1 MTDHLALIMSTAIRP
16 GLALLPPAMD
26 TREAHVEML
35 AIGLQES
42 RFTAR
47 RQHPIRPGMPYGPAN
62 GFWQFERGG
71 GVKGVLLHRA
81 SRDYA
86 RIVCDARGVNSDARS
101 VWEAL
106 AEDDVLAAAFSRL
119 LLFTDP
125 KPLPAIGAEY
135 AAWQYYLRNWRP
147 GKPHRQTW
155 GDCYAKAVRAA
166 T

>member
-1 MTDHLALIMSTAIRP
+1 MSDHLDLVMSTSIRP

-26 TREAHVEML
+26 SREARVMML

-42 RFTAR
+42 RFTTR
-47 RQHPIRPGMPYGPAN
+47 RQHPLRPGMPYGPAN

-71 GVKGVLLHRA
+71 GVKGVLLHRS

-86 RIVCDARGVNSDARS
+86 RIVCEARGVNSDART

-106 AEDDVLAAAFSRL
+106 AEDDVLAAAFARL

-125 KPLPAIGAEY
+125 KPLPAIGAQD
-135 AAWQYYLRNWRP
+135 AAWAYYLRTWRP
-147 GKPHRQTW
+147 GRPHKGTW
-155 GDCYAKAVRAA
+155 ANLYARAMEA
-166 T
+166 AK